1 MLFYLILFLLC
12 LQINAQIRI
21 YTNTIDI
28 NNWLNKSNNNKKL
41 WYDFNTNTMISNE
54 SDKKIYN
61 DLNNIEKKYIVDIIK
76 EKINII
82 NYELYKYKTNKELLE
97 NTNNNLNI
105 VHKII
110 EKLNIHD
117 EVFNFI
123 ES

>member
-41 WYDFNTNTMISNE
+41 WYDFNTNTMITHE

-82 NYELYKYKTNKELLE
+82 NYELYKYKTNNKLLE

>member
-1 MLFYLILFLLC
+1 MLFYLILFLLF

-41 WYDFNTNTMISNE
+41 WYDFNTNTMIIHESN
-54 SDKKIYN
+54 KKIYN

-82 NYELYKYKTNKELLE
+82 NYELYKYKTNNELLE

-105 VHKII
+105 IHKII
-110 EKLNIHD
+110 EKLNIYD